1 MILDNNKTDRILIK
15 AKSKPVI
22 IPEENDDPK
31 KLFYAICEAIK
42 EGGYDPIP
50 QIVGYVISEDPAH
63 VTNYKSART
72 MIGKLDRDELLS
84 AMVKSYID
92 TLENEFRNED

>member
-1 MILDNNKTDRILIK
+1 MILENNKTDRILIK

-22 IPEENDDPK
+22 MPEENEDPK
-31 KLFYAICEAIK
+31 KLFHAICEAIK

-63 VTNYKSART
+63 VTNYKNART
-72 MIGKLDRDELLS
+72 MIGKLDRDELLA
-84 AMVKSYID
+84 AMVKSYIED
-92 TLENEFRNED
+92 LEEECRDEE